1 MRLRKRSEF
10 VAVQAGEDRAKLH
23 GRRFL
28 VLVRERDD
36 AHTAAPGPGRIG
48 ITVSKKVGN
57 AVIRNRIR
65 RWVREFVR
73 RDRGWL
79 PAGRDV
85 VVIAKH
91 DAAQIAHQAEVSRD
105 LSTLG
110 RRLTQC

>member
-28 VLVRERDD
+28 VLVRERDE
-36 AHTAAPGPGRIG
+36 AHTSIPGAGRIG

-57 AVIRNRIR
+57 AVVRNRIR
-65 RWVREFVR
+65 RWVREYVR
-73 RDRGWL
+73 RDRSWL

-85 VVIAKH
+85 VVIATH
-91 DAAQIAHQAEVSRD
+91 DAAQLTHQAEVSRD
-105 LSTLG
+105 LSALG
-110 RRLTQC
+110 RRLAQC

>member
-10 VAVQAGEDRAKLH
+10 IAVQAGEDRAKLH

-36 AHTAAPGPGRIG
+36 AHAGTPGAGRIG

-57 AVIRNRIR
+57 AVVRNRIR

-73 RDRGWL
+73 RDRAWL

-91 DAAQIAHQAEVSRD
+91 DAAQITHLAEVSRD
-105 LSTLG
+105 LSTVG
-110 RRLTQC
+110 KRLAQC